1 MFRLGWQVFRA
12 RFGEDVSP
20 KRFRRAVTAGV
31 IVGLLAA
38 LVLGLTAV
46 NTGWIDSGPVRATIV
61 VALAALAAGLVT
73 VGCFPLAQTQEPLAT
88 IDGETVRPE
97 TMRLARDSV
106 QRYLVRQPPEMRP
119 EDRADVLHDTA
130 LVRRTLVV
138 DVARAAAV
146 LIGCSLAGIALLTTG
161 ERATVGFTMTLLVAW
176 TLPST
181 FRQLGRTERAHR
193 AAAASPPSETAATPP
208 TERNRFPSG
217 SKIGLPGD

>member
-20 KRFRRAVTAGV
+20 KRFRRAVTGGV
-31 IVGLLAA
+31 VVGLLAA

-46 NTGWIDSGPVRATIV
+46 NTGWTDAEPVRATIV
-61 VALAALAAGLVT
+61 VVLASLAAALVT

-88 IDGETVRPE
+88 IDGERVRPE

-106 QRYLVRQPPEMRP
+106 QRYLVPQPPEMRP

-161 ERATVGFTMTLLVAW
+161 ERATVGFTMTLLVVW
-176 TLPST
+176 TLPAT
-181 FRQLGRTERAHR
+181 FLQLGRTERAHR
-193 AAAASPPSETAATPP
+193 AAAASPPSATAATPP
-208 TERNRFPSG
+208 TARNRFPSG

>member
-20 KRFRRAVTAGV
+20 KRFRRAVTGGV
-31 IVGLLAA
+31 VAGLLAA

-61 VALAALAAGLVT
+61 VALASLAVGLVT
-73 VGCFPLAQTQEPLAT
+73 VGCFPLAQTHEPPAT
-88 IDGETVRPE
+88 IDGERVRPE
-97 TMRLARDSV
+97 TMRLARASV
-106 QRYLVRQPPEMRP
+106 QRYLVPQPPEMRP
-119 EDRADVLHDTA
+119 EDHADVLHDTA

-146 LIGCSLAGIALLTTG
+146 LIGCALAGIALLTTSD
-161 ERATVGFTMTLLVAW
+161 RATVGFTMTLLVAW
-176 TLPST
+176 TLPAT

-193 AAAASPPSETAATPP
+193 AAAASPPSETPATPSAA
-208 TERNRFPSG
+208 RNRFPSG

>member
-31 IVGLLAA
+31 VVGLLAA

-73 VGCFPLAQTQEPLAT
+73 VGCFPLAQTHEPLAT
-88 IDGETVRPE
+88 IDGERVRPE

-106 QRYLVRQPPEMRP
+106 QRYLVPQPPEMRP

-146 LIGCSLAGIALLTTG
+146 LIGCSLAGIALLTTS
-161 ERATVGFTMTLLVAW
+161 ERATVGFTMTLLVVW
-176 TLPST
+176 TLPAT
-181 FRQLGRTERAHR
+181 FLQLGRTERAHR
-193 AAAASPPSETAATPP
+193 AAAASPPSETPATPSAA
-208 TERNRFPSG
+208 RNRFPSG

>member
-1 MFRLGWQVFRA
+1 MFRLGWQVFHA

-20 KRFRRAVTAGV
+20 KRFRRAVTGGV
-31 IVGLLAA
+31 VVGLLAA

-61 VALAALAAGLVT
+61 VALTSLAAGLVT

-88 IDGETVRPE
+88 IDGERVRPE
-97 TMRLARDSV
+97 TMRLARASV
-106 QRYLVRQPPEMRP
+106 QRYLVPQPPEMRP

-146 LIGCSLAGIALLTTG
+146 LIGCSLAGIALLTTSD
-161 ERATVGFTMTLLVAW
+161 RATVGFTMTLLVIW
-176 TLPST
+176 TLPAT

-193 AAAASPPSETAATPP
+193 AAAASPPSETPATPSAA
-208 TERNRFPSG
+208 RNRFPSG

>member
-20 KRFRRAVTAGV
+20 KRFRRAVTGGV
-31 IVGLLAA
+31 VAGLLAA

-61 VALAALAAGLVT
+61 VALASLAVSLVT
-73 VGCFPLAQTQEPLAT
+73 VGCFPLAQTHEPPAT
-88 IDGETVRPE
+88 IDGERVRPE
-97 TMRLARDSV
+97 TMRLARASV
-106 QRYLVRQPPEMRP
+106 QRYLVPQPPEMRP

-146 LIGCSLAGIALLTTG
+146 LIGCSLAGIALLTTS
-161 ERATVGFTMTLLVAW
+161 ERATVGFTMTLLVVW
-176 TLPST
+176 TLPAT
-181 FRQLGRTERAHR
+181 FLQLGRTERAHR
-193 AAAASPPSETAATPP
+193 AAAASPPSATAATPA

>member
-20 KRFRRAVTAGV
+20 KRFRRAVTGGV
-31 IVGLLAA
+31 VVGLLAA

-46 NTGWIDSGPVRATIV
+46 NTGWIDSGPVRATIG

-88 IDGETVRPE
+88 IDGERVRPE
-97 TMRLARDSV
+97 AMRLARDSV
-106 QRYLVRQPPEMRP
+106 QRYLVPQPPEMRP

-130 LVRRTLVV
+130 LVRQTLVV

-161 ERATVGFTMTLLVAW
+161 ERATVGFTMTLLVVW
-176 TLPST
+176 TLPAT
-181 FRQLGRTERAHR
+181 FLQLGRTERAHR
-193 AAAASPPSETAATPP
+193 AAAASPPSATAAKPP

>member
-1 MFRLGWQVFRA
+1 VFRLGWQVFRA

-20 KRFRRAVTAGV
+20 KRFRRAVIGGV
-31 IVGLLAA
+31 VVGLLAA
-38 LVLGLTAV
+38 LVLGLTVV
-46 NTGWIDSGPVRATIV
+46 NTGWTGTGPVRATIV
-61 VALAALAAGLVT
+61 VVLTSLAAGLIT
-73 VGCFPLAQTQEPLAT
+73 IGCFPLAQTHEPLAT

-106 QRYLVRQPPEMRP
+106 QRYLVPQPPEMRP

-146 LIGCSLAGIALLTTG
+146 LIGCSLAGIALLTTS
-161 ERATVGFTMTLLVAW
+161 ERATVGFTMTLLVVW
-176 TLPST
+176 TLPAT
-181 FRQLGRTERAHR
+181 FLQLGRTERAHR
-193 AAAASPPSETAATPP
+193 AAAASPPSETPATPSAA
-208 TERNRFPSG
+208 RNRFPSG

>member
-20 KRFRRAVTAGV
+20 KRFRRAVIGGV
-31 IVGLLAA
+31 VVGLLAA
-38 LVLGLTAV
+38 LVLGLTVV
-46 NTGWIDSGPVRATIV
+46 NTGWTGTGPVRATIV
-61 VALAALAAGLVT
+61 VVLTSLAAGLIT
-73 VGCFPLAQTQEPLAT
+73 IGCFPLAQTHEPLAT

-106 QRYLVRQPPEMRP
+106 QRYLVPQPPEMRP

-146 LIGCSLAGIALLTTG
+146 LIGCSLAGIALLTTS
-161 ERATVGFTMTLLVAW
+161 ERATVGFTMTLLVVW
-176 TLPST
+176 TLPAT
-181 FRQLGRTERAHR
+181 FLQLGRTERAHR
-193 AAAASPPSETAATPP
+193 AAAASPPSETPATPSAA
-208 TERNRFPSG
+208 RNRFPSG